1 ISKTRYYLLMFFMI
15 LPVLLMAQPEVPVEE
30 WTGKTIL
37 LVGAH
42 PDDDASAHAT
52 LSMLQ
57 ENGNDVYI
65 LILTLGNVGTRDLNM
80 SRFKMAEVR
89 RAEQLSAMQEL
100 GIPEENYINLG
111 YTDGML
117 EVADQEEVV
126 KQIVYWMRKL
136 RPDVLFG
143 FDPGWGYQMWHKTD
157 HRMASYL
164 AVDAARVAEWH
175 LLHEGHMINDG
186 LKPHTITE
194 YMFFRPMT
202 EAENYIVDISDY
214 YDRKMS
220 SISRY
225 ASQYLRSESIEYK
238 GLQIEDLSGEKLE
251 NYRKSL
257 QNRILDRDGVPVEVF
272 RYYTGNPDNAGARR

>member
-1 ISKTRYYLLMFFMI
+1 MIRYTLCSLLLLI
-15 LPVLLMAQPEVPVEE
+15 PGIVLAQPATPVEE

-65 LILTLGNVGTRDLNM
+65 LILTLGNVGTRDLQM
-80 SRFKMAEVR
+80 TRFKMAEVR
-89 RAEQLSAMQEL
+89 RAEQLAAMREL

-111 YTDGML
+111 YTDGLL
-117 EVADQEEVV
+117 EYADHEEVT
-126 KQIVYWMRKL
+126 KQIVYWIRKL

-157 HRMASYL
+157 HRLASYL

-186 LKPHTITE
+186 LKPHTIRE
-194 YMFFRPMT
+194 YMFFRPME
-202 EAENYIVDISDY
+202 EAENYIVDITKY
-214 YDRKMS
+214 YDRKMR

-225 ASQYLRSESIEYK
+225 ASQYMRSETLQYR
-238 GLQIEDLSGEKLE
+238 GLQIEDLSGQELDE
-251 NYRKSL
+251 YRESL
-257 QNRILDRDGVPVEVF
+257 DNRILKRNGVPVEVF
-272 RYYTGNPDNAGARR
+272 RYYTGNPDNAAARR